1 LRSSEDVSACVHVIL
16 LVLRFKAEIN
26 QLLGLIINA
35 LYSNKDVFLRELISN
50 ASDACDKVR
59 FHALSSGNSAVDSL
73 GELSV
78 KIIPND
84 GAGTLSI
91 LDSGCGMS
99 QADLVANLG
108 TIPQSGTKA
117 FLEALS
123 AGHDLSLLGQFG
135 VGFYSAFLA
144 DRVTVKSCASSSGR
158 QII

>member
-1 LRSSEDVSACVHVIL
+1 LAEILSILFL

-35 LYSNKDVFLRELISN
+35 LYTNKDVFLRELISN

-59 FHALSSGNSAVDSL
+59 FHALGNGGHSAVDSL

-78 KIIPND
+78 KIIPD
-84 GAGTLSI
+84 EGAGTLSI

-108 TIPQSGTKA
+108 TIARSGTKA

-123 AGHDLSLLGQFG
+123 ADD
-135 VGFYSAFLA
+135 YAAFCFCYFF
-144 DRVTVKSCASSSGR
+144 SC
-158 QII
+158 

>member
-1 LRSSEDVSACVHVIL
+1 MGRSVADVVAGEGLLL

-35 LYSNKDVFLRELISN
+35 LYTNKEVFLRELISN

-59 FHALSSGNSAVDSL
+59 FHALDMSGNSSAALDSL

-78 KIIPND
+78 KIIPD
-84 GAGTLSI
+84 EGAGTLSI
-91 LDSGCGMS
+91 RDTGCGMS

-108 TIPQSGTKA
+108 TIARSGTKA

-123 AGHDLSLLGQFG
+123 AGHDVSLLGQFG
-135 VGFYSAFLA
+135 VGFYSAFLGHS
-144 DRVTVKSCASSSGR
+144 RLLR
-158 QII
+158 M